1 MKRQW
6 VGRWEKS
13 ATLTKSSPICAPSVC
28 TSWWGRS
35 RNSLRRPS
43 SYMTSSVEGW
53 MVSPRKSRRKSACFS
68 RTKTVTPAR
77 ARSSPSIMPAGPP
90 PAMQQRTE
98 TSPVAMGSS
107 SCPCFLCP
115 EGRHHAG
122 ESVPKGTHSVSHRRQ
137 RRQTEDMLKGLHFF
151 EARGFPCRNVV
162 TVGGAVGFGDGSL
175 GRDDADRRAS
185 RHALGAQE
193 GGNRSL
199 IIGLGHGNS
208 LSE

>member
-1 MKRQW
+1 
-6 VGRWEKS
+6 
-13 ATLTKSSPICAPSVC
+13 
-28 TSWWGRS
+28 
-35 RNSLRRPS
+35 
-43 SYMTSSVEGW
+43 

-68 RTKTVTPAR
+68 RTKTATPAR
-77 ARSSPSIMPAGPP
+77 ASSSPSIIPAGPP

-98 TSPVAMGSS
+98 TSPVVMGSYS
-107 SCPCFLCP
+107 LTVFPLPLKAAFCLRECT
-115 EGRHHAG
+115 EEAG
-122 ESVPKGTHSVSHRRQ
+122 PVSNRRQ
-137 RRQTEDMLKGLHFF
+137 RRRTHDVLKGLHFF
-151 EARGFPCRNVV
+151 EARGFSCRNVV
-162 TVGGAVGFGDGSL
+162 TVGGAVGFGDGRL